1 MRIQEPAADVAAAAA
16 LVSSLCDAPLPPQA
30 VYFGEVSLS
39 GAIRPVAQAAS
50 RLKEAAKLGFTGAV
64 VPESGRGETGDPG
77 LKSQEIG
84 SLATLVAEI
93 AANGRRKPA
102 KSGGQDG

>member
-1 MRIQEPAADVAAAAA
+1 MLVAGRSKQIAHDLIVTTFRDITDERAQTE
-16 LVSSLCDAPLPPQA
+16 LREQLLT
-30 VYFGEVSLS
+30 E
-39 GAIRPVAQAAS
+39 AQAAS

-64 VPESGRGETGDPG
+64 VPESGRESGDSA
-77 LKSQEIG
+77 LKTQEIG
-84 SLATLVAEI
+84 SLKTLVAEI